1 MARQFRSA
9 SSITGV
15 HRYGGKGEE
24 RAGGHGRWRSI
35 PIGEVADVSIKK
47 LPEMIRNDNGQLA
60 GYIYVDI
67 EA

>member
-1 MARQFRSA
+1 VEKVKNAPVA
-9 SSITGV
+9 TADG
-15 HRYGGKGEE
+15 
-24 RAGGHGRWRSI
+24 RSI
-35 PIGEVADVSIKK
+35 PIREVADVSIKK